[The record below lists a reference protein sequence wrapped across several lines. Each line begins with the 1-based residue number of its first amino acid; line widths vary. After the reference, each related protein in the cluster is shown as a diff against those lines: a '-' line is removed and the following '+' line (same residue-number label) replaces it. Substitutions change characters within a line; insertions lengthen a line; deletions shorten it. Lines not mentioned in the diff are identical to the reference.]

1 LIHELNQLVVDLGF
15 RVNFG
20 GLWVEV
26 PCIMVLHRFLRLYAL
41 ISAYL
46 SVTHQELELT
56 LIPSQDA
63 LFVILVNR
71 DLLVLLCDPAYLLL

>member
-1 LIHELNQLVVDLGF
+1 
-15 RVNFG
+15 
-20 GLWVEV
+20 
-26 PCIMVLHRFLRLYAL
+26 MVLHRFLRLYAL

-63 LFVILVNR
+63 LLVILVNR
-71 DLLVLLCDPAYLLL
+71 NLLVFLCDPAYLLL